1 MVPAANGGR
10 TRAGYDRSLFIPS
23 TIVFTAPLIVDY
35 YSLRRAS
42 HPRHYLAVV
51 SCYAWCYEGNCTV
64 IPRWKRARGDRS
76 STRTFVRFAL
86 SQKYP
91 NPIPVKTRLPQ
102 WALLSSTSQFILLC
116 LHTQSMLQSE
126 NCSTV
131 LECQQIVCRQ
141 WWEPSPFSPIP
152 LHCLTLASYCF
163 RHCRARSWHDH
174 WPVRFLWVC
183 IDVIYN
189 YLLVSAPSPL
199 PLV

>member
-1 MVPAANGGR
+1 MEGVPGPA
-10 TRAGYDRSLFIPS
+10 TDRSLFTFAYHRP
-23 TIVFTAPLIVDY
+23 TAALIVDY

-102 WALLSSTSQFILLC
+102 WALLDVTVYSSLL
-116 LHTQSMLQSE
+116 TYSE
-126 NCSTV
+126 
-131 LECQQIVCRQ
+131 
-141 WWEPSPFSPIP
+141 
-152 LHCLTLASYCF
+152 H
-163 RHCRARSWHDH
+163 
-174 WPVRFLWVC
+174 
-183 IDVIYN
+183 
-189 YLLVSAPSPL
+189 APE
-199 PLV
+199 